1 MIEQV
6 SHTRQKPLN
15 EWFKTG
21 TPHDAIEL
29 VVKMLQ
35 FNPKKR
41 PKASEILKNPYLSNF
56 SNPKEE
62 V

>member
-6 SHTRQKPLN
+6 SHTKQKPLN
-15 EWFKTG
+15 EWFKSG

-41 PKASEILKNPYLSNF
+41 PKIS
-56 SNPKEE
+56 
-62 V
+62 